1 MTNGELGS
9 ILFAML
15 LLLVAATLL
24 GQLFARFRQPKVV
37 GEILAGVLLGPTL
50 LGEVAPGFA
59 ADVFGADESDPRT
72 IVLAFLYNLGLLLLM
87 FGSGCAVKRLLGKEN
102 RKPTAWILGLGTP
115 LPFFIAMVVAPLLP
129 LEHFT
134 GSAGSESAV
143 VLVFAAAA
151 AVTSIPIITKI
162 FADLGILHTR
172 FASLLLG
179 SAVLEDIILWGVLSV
194 ATAIAA
200 ATIAA
205 AGDDLTA
212 TISEHVAV
220 NAAFVM
226 VSLTIMPAVLR
237 KLSRAR
243 WNVLAQKSH
252 VSWMLVVLLAY
263 VTLAAELEVTLA
275 FAAFLAGFGVM
286 GGMRATEHVR
296 FNVASHSIGVVA
308 GAFFVPM
315 YFALIGYRLDFSK
328 TFNPIM
334 TAGFLI
340 GTSAVALLA
349 VGLGAKLA
357 GMNRLDIANIAIVQN
372 ARGGPGIVMAS
383 VAFDA
388 GIING
393 AFFTALVVTAVLTS
407 QAAGFWLDYVLR
419 KGWPLL
425 SGADLVKRGIEPEL
439 DEELPRPG
447 SRPAPELIGTES

>member
-1 MTNGELGS
+1 MTNGELGA

-151 AVTSIPIITKI
+151 AVTSIPVITKI

-200 ATIAA
+200 ATVAA

-212 TISEHVAV
+212 TISGHVAV
-220 NAAFVM
+220 NAAFVI
-226 VSLTIMPAVLR
+226 VSLTVMPAVLR

-308 GAFFVPM
+308 SALFVPM

-340 GTSAVALLA
+340 GTSVVALLA

-393 AFFTALVVTAVLTS
+393 AFFTSLVVTAVLTS

-425 SGADLVKRGIEPEL
+425 SGADLIKRGIDPEL